1 MLSKEEM
8 RELFEE
14 YFGKIGQKIDECTAK
29 TVQSAQELSK
39 TITDISN
46 EAGLVNRALESQ
58 VRFLEL
64 RDEQQRFSP

>member
-8 RELFEE
+8 RELLEE
-14 YFGKIGQKIDECTAK
+14 CFDRISQKIDEFTAM

-46 EAGLVNRALESQ
+46 EAALVNRALESQ
-58 VRFLEL
+58 VRSIEL
-64 RDEQQRFSP
+64 RDEQRHF

>member
-14 YFGKIGQKIDECTAK
+14 YFGKIGQKIDESTAK

-46 EAGLVNRALESQ
+46 EAVLVNRALESQ